1 MASIAHV
8 PPQPGRD
15 ASAPVLFHAK
25 LRPHCSLSPGGFRVL
40 MAVVVLAFSG
50 IGSAFY
56 ALGAWPVVG
65 FCGLEVLLIWWCFRL
80 NFRHLER
87 YETILLTPDALEIR
101 RVDPK
106 GRVERIVLQPYWMTV
121 RLEEEP
127 SGANRLLLRSHGRDV
142 AVGGFLS
149 PEERVDLKQALDAAL
164 RQPPAPAL

>member
-1 MASIAHV
+1 MATIAHV
-8 PPQPGRD
+8 PAEPGPD
-15 ASAPVLFHAK
+15 ATAPVLFHAR

-65 FCGLEVLLIWWCFRL
+65 FCGLEVLLIWWCFKL

-106 GRVERIVLQPYWMTV
+106 GRVERTVLQPYWLTV

-142 AVGGFLS
+142 AIGGFLS

-164 RQPPAPAL
+164 RQPRSPAP

>member
-1 MASIAHV
+1 MAEHASGTAE
-8 PPQPGRD
+8 PPRD
-15 ASAPVLFHAK
+15 TAAAALFHAR
-25 LRPHCSLSPGGFRVL
+25 LRPHCSLTQNGFRVL
-40 MAVVVLAFSG
+40 MVAVVLAFSG

-56 ALGAWPVVG
+56 ALGAWPVAG
-65 FCGLEVLLIWWCFRL
+65 FCGLEVLLIWWCFKL

-87 YETILLTPDALEIR
+87 YETILMTADALEIR

-106 GRVERIVLQPYWMTV
+106 GRVERIVLQPYWLSV

-142 AVGGFLS
+142 AIGGFLS

-164 RQPPAPAL
+164 RQQRSPAL

>member
-1 MASIAHV
+1 MATIAHV
-8 PPQPGRD
+8 PAQPGPD
-15 ASAPVLFHAK
+15 ATAPVLFHAK
-25 LRPHCSLSPGGFRVL
+25 LRPHCSLSPRGFRVL
-40 MAVVVLAFSG
+40 MAVIVLAFSG
-50 IGSAFY
+50 IASAFY

-65 FCGLEVLLIWWCFRL
+65 FCGLEVLLIWWCFKL

-87 YETILLTPDALEIR
+87 YETILMTPDVLEIR

-106 GRVERIVLQPYWMTV
+106 GRVERIVLQPYWLTV

-142 AVGGFLS
+142 AIGGFLS

-164 RQPPAPAL
+164 RQQPSPAL